1 MLIVI
6 STFQVLQRKE
16 IISDGKSRKF
26 NGLLAGPVLKRNS
39 SSQNREEERF
49 YSRIVGT
56 GVVVVIVVV
65 ESDHVHLTMFPMMAI
80 LISV

>member
-26 NGLLAGPVLKRNS
+26 NGLLAGSVLKHNS
-39 SSQNREEERF
+39 SSQNREKERF

-56 GVVVVIVVV
+56 GVVV

>member
-26 NGLLAGPVLKRNS
+26 NGLLAGSVLKHNS
-39 SSQNREEERF
+39 SSQNREGERF

-56 GVVVVIVVV
+56 GVVVVVV

>member
-26 NGLLAGPVLKRNS
+26 NGLLARSVLKHNS

-56 GVVVVIVVV
+56 GVVVVVVV

>member
-26 NGLLAGPVLKRNS
+26 NGLLARSVLKHNS

-56 GVVVVIVVV
+56 GVVVVV